1 MIMRASGSSLAMLAA
16 SAIAVAG
23 VSGFMLWPAFTASE
37 ARALECG
44 RLLTQVA
51 RYDAIAIERDRMLG
65 ELVQA
70 RASASRVLREI
81 PAVADQAHL
90 MRMLAVGASS
100 DMGTQTIVA
109 GDVIPASASGKG
121 GLRAVPVTVEMHAS
135 FERVMEVLAR
145 AEGDRRLVRP
155 IHIEIQRAAFDP
167 NARGAKQTDGALPLV
182 EARLELD
189 AVFGAAITAA
199 VEEQP

>member
-1 MIMRASGSSLAMLAA
+1 
-16 SAIAVAG
+16 
-23 VSGFMLWPAFTASE
+23 
-37 ARALECG
+37 
-44 RLLTQVA
+44 
-51 RYDAIAIERDRMLG
+51 
-65 ELVQA
+65 
-70 RASASRVLREI
+70 
-81 PAVADQAHL
+81 
-90 MRMLAVGASS
+90 
-100 DMGTQTIVA
+100 
-109 GDVIPASASGKG
+109 
-121 GLRAVPVTVEMHAS
+121 MHAS